1 MVARARKR
9 VAARKASGPSGAV
22 SARAQAVALE
32 RLHLGLGYDYDPEV
46 VAADLVSQ
54 AEHDELAAAVLVT
67 DSADLADRVDAS
79 VARRAAA
86 TAAAATLL
94 LGACAGTPAAL
105 RPEAA
110 RAATVPSGYL
120 DAPALETL
128 ASRAPL
134 PVTVEGVPEGRLAEP
149 LAELGAETAA
159 LDLTDET
166 AVRGLVEDLHA
177 RGTRIDGLL
186 HLVGGWRGGGGL
198 AGQTEEDYRA
208 LEASFTALRHV
219 SRALDD
225 DLRASSAGRL
235 AIVSSTAVTRPLAGG
250 ANYAAVKAASEA
262 WTRAVA
268 QGWAKAARD
277 AEAPLRSAAVVFRVK
292 SLAGLEERLAEEYA
306 RLWKAEAG
314 ALNDAVLTLQEKG
327 T

>member
-1 MVARARKR
+1 MAALTDRA
-9 VAARKASGPSGAV
+9 VLIAGATSASG
-22 SARAQAVALE
+22 
-32 RLHLGLGYDYDPEV
+32 
-46 VAADLVSQ
+46 
-54 AEHDELAAAVLVT
+54 
-67 DSADLADRVDAS
+67 
-79 VARRAAA
+79 RAAA
-86 TAAAATLL
+86 RTLRDAGAHVVATGRDAAK
-94 LGACAGTPAAL
+94 
-105 RPEAA
+105 
-110 RAATVPSGYL
+110 
-120 DAPALETL
+120 L
-128 ASRAPL
+128 A
-134 PVTVEGVPEGRLAEP
+134 P

-198 AGQTEEDYRA
+198 AGQSEEDYRA

-277 AEAPLRSAAVVFRVK
+277 AGTPLRSAAVVFRVT
-292 SLAGLEERLAEEYA
+292 SLAGLEARLAEEYT
-306 RLWKAEAG
+306 RLWEAEAG

-327 T
+327 TD